1 MKVFLLC
8 SLNDEDYRRPCF
20 EFFKSL
26 SEAHQSVID
35 YIANDIKDDKY
46 GADREIKYVMDIS
59 FPKNRRMR
67 IDYSY
72 GNEHFLVFEVFEI
85 QVSDG
90 DFLCIFHHAYDGVGF
105 CIEKIGTFEECR
117 NQMLDSAAQTANDFN
132 IDITDEDVFEV
143 NEGDS
148 CVDTGE
154 EWHMCDIIQFNK
166 SEIKWR

>member
-72 GNEHFLVFEVFEI
+72 GNEL
-85 QVSDG
+85 
-90 DFLCIFHHAYDGVGF
+90 
-105 CIEKIGTFEECR
+105 EKNNNG
-117 NQMLDSAAQTANDFN
+117 NSN
-132 IDITDEDVFEV
+132 
-143 NEGDS
+143 
-148 CVDTGE
+148 
-154 EWHMCDIIQFNK
+154 
-166 SEIKWR
+166 